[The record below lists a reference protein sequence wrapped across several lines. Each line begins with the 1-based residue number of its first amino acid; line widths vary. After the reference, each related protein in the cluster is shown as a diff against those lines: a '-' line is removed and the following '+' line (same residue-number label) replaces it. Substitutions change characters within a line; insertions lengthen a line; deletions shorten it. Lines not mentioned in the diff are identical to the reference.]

1 MSARSLFRAITV
13 ACVASLLVA
22 LLPGGSSTVGA
33 SSDPLAYEHYIGAL
47 HEHSGYSDG
56 WPGSRPAD
64 YFESAKSFGLD
75 FLGSGE
81 HSDSADLP
89 MVVSEGCLSDDLPRC
104 AMADEQNPADSFRKW
119 DATLEQARAA
129 SDESFTGFRGF
140 EWTSDRFGHINVY
153 FSEHDTNAK
162 ADGGYVAM
170 ETFWEWFT
178 RPPILGGGADG
189 LGTFNHPDDKKLA
202 DQDPTVNWNDFAY
215 VPAADAR
222 MVGLEVFNG
231 DNDYAKEGWYRR
243 ALDRG
248 WHVGAIGAE
257 DKGHESTDRW
267 GGPEWAKTVLIARDR
282 SEAALREAMF
292 ARRFYAVLDNEIRI
306 AMSAG
311 GRPMGSRVGAAPGT
325 TVPVTATVTG
335 GAARLEI
342 VSNDGEVAAADG
354 NTISFDAPVRA
365 SERYYFLRVLGA
377 GEKPVA
383 YSSPVWISPGGD
395 STPQGEWVAG
405 DFHVHTCYSHDVY
418 CPQAGDDNTGPD
430 EFYTLGS
437 TVEMQFCAAAARG
450 LDFLLISDH
459 NDIRSQSDPGFG
471 ACGVMP
477 VEGYENSLRG
487 HAQMIGAR
495 RLFESG
501 ESATE
506 VSQMVD
512 ELHDHG
518 GAFQV
523 NHPADGSVDYP
534 HDANWGYGYDVV
546 PDSVEV
552 WNISRL
558 WQPPAPSGSS
568 NDDAVRYW
576 EGWLDRGYRVAAT
589 GGSDNHWVS
598 TQAAQGVG
606 QPTTWVF
613 VTERSRRG
621 VVEAIRSG
629 RTFVSHQPPSVGG
642 PRLYLEGDEDG
653 DGNYEAMVGDSV
665 APGSALRVRVDNA
678 AGSFL
683 RVVTD
688 EGALAFEPI
697 PVTGASFEHRF
708 SLPMGATW
716 ARAEIFDPDL
726 HEERR
731 SACDEDLGEQTTY
744 CRNQL
749 LILAMTSALYFEEA
763 TAPSELTLDAPA
775 SARVTDPVDVSARL
789 TSDGEPLASRAV
801 VLELGSQEMTVTTDP
816 EGRASAR
823 FDLTDS
829 PGRYELTATFEGDQG
844 HSPAEASA
852 PFTIEPELTQLRY
865 DGDTAARGET
875 VNLSAVLTEDDGP
888 AIAGRTVTFEISG
901 TSATAVTDD
910 EGRAAATVLVPDHGR
925 SQEVVVSFTG
935 DETYEPA
942 TTRARVDW
950 GRGKGST
957 AGPTAPAV
965 SDPVPVSGRSS
976 ALPGLAAALAALG
989 CFGVS
994 LGALRRAALR
1004 RRGA

>member
-1 MSARSLFRAITV
+1 M

-22 LLPGGSSTVGA
+22 LLPGGSATVGA
-33 SSDPLAYEHYIGAL
+33 SLDPLAYEHYIGAL

-64 YFESAKSFGLD
+64 YYESAKSFGLD

-89 MVVSEGCLSDDLPRC
+89 MVVSEGCLSEDLPRC
-104 AMADEQNPADSFRKW
+104 AVADEQNPADSLRKW

-129 SDESFTGFRGF
+129 TDERFTGFRGF

-153 FSEHDTNAK
+153 FSDNDANAK

-170 ETFWEWFT
+170 ETFWDWFS

-189 LGTFNHPDDKKLA
+189 LATFNHPDDKKLA

-231 DNDYAKEGWYRR
+231 NKDYAKSGWYRR

-257 DKGHESTDRW
+257 DKGHEATDRW

-282 SEAALREAMF
+282 SEGALREAMF
-292 ARRFYAVLDNEIRI
+292 ARRFYAVLDNDIRI

-311 GRPMGSRVGAAPGT
+311 GRPMGSRIGAAPGS
-325 TVPVTATVTG
+325 TVPITASVTG
-335 GAARLEI
+335 GAASLEI
-342 VSNDGEVAAADG
+342 VSNDGEMATANG
-354 NTISFDAPVRA
+354 STISFDAPVQA
-365 SERYYFLRVLGA
+365 AERYYFLRVLDASG
-377 GEKPVA
+377 KPVA

-395 STPQGEWVAG
+395 ATSQGEWVAG

-495 RLFESG
+495 RLFEGG

-506 VSQMVD
+506 VSEMVG

-523 NHPADGSVDYP
+523 NHPAEGAVDYP
-534 HDANWGYGYDVV
+534 HDSDWGYGYEVV

-558 WQPPAPSGSS
+558 WQPPFPSGSS

-621 VVEAIRSG
+621 VVEAIREG
-629 RTFVSHQPPSVGG
+629 RTFVSHEPPSVGG

-653 DGNYEAMVGDSV
+653 DGNFEAMVGDSL

-678 AGSFL
+678 PGSFL
-683 RVVTD
+683 RVLTD
-688 EGALAFEPI
+688 EGALAFDPV
-697 PVTGASFEHRF
+697 PVTGTSFEHRF
-708 SLPMGATW
+708 SLSEGATW

-726 HEERR
+726 QEERR
-731 SACDEDLGEQTTY
+731 SACDADLGTQTTY

-763 TAPSELTLDAPA
+763 TAPSSLALSAPA
-775 SARVTDPVDVSARL
+775 TGRATDAVDVSARL
-789 TSDGEPLASRAV
+789 TSGNEPLSDRAV
-801 VLELGSQEMTVTTDP
+801 VLTLGSESIAVSTDS
-816 EGRASAR
+816 EGIASAR
-823 FDLTDS
+823 FQLDDV
-829 PGRYELTATFEGDQG
+829 PGEYEVTATFDGDQG
-844 HSPAEASA
+844 HSGTTARA
-852 PFTIEPELTQLRY
+852 PFTIEREVTQLRY
-865 DGDTAARGET
+865 DGETEAKGET
-875 VNLSAVLTEDDGP
+875 VTVAAVLTEDDGP
-888 AIAGRTVTFEISG
+888 AVAGRTVTFEVAG
-901 TSATAVTDD
+901 TSADAVTDAT
-910 EGRAAATVLVPDHGR
+910 GRATTTMLVPDHGR
-925 SQEVVVSFTG
+925 SQVVTASFAG
-935 DETYEPA
+935 DDIYESSSVQA
-942 TTRARVDW
+942 KVAW
-950 GRGKGST
+950 GKEKGLT
-957 AGPTAPAV
+957 AGPTAPLAGDPIPAGGEASAV
-965 SDPVPVSGRSS
+965 
-976 ALPGLAAALAALG
+976 AGLAAALAALG

-994 LGALRRAALR
+994 LSALRRAVALR
-1004 RRGA
+1004 RDA